1 MMEPLSEE
9 ILPLLAEQLRKQL
22 STISA
27 AVQLLSTPVLE
38 RHEPRYDECLAVL
51 NQSIYRMIRTLND
64 LDFTQLPEGGVELKQ
79 ENIDLITLCRT
90 MLHNS
95 ADLAASMGVML
106 EAEPRLDIGLHSL
119 PTRGDPALLR
129 RMLFHL
135 LSNALRAADRGG
147 QAGISISHRRSSAV
161 LTVWDTGPGLQ
172 LPPDVP
178 PDALLPRPEGMGLGI
193 SIARRIA
200 RLHDGTLVFE
210 QRENR
215 GMRAVVSLPIQPL
228 QSSGVFRAP
237 SLENAGGFRSA
248 LVELSSVL
256 PYQAFSPRDIE

>member
-1 MMEPLSEE
+1 MLEPLSEE
-9 ILPLLAEQLRKQL
+9 MLSLLSEQLRKQL

-38 RHEPRYDECLAVL
+38 RHEPRYDECLSVL
-51 NQSIYRMIRTLND
+51 NQSIYQMIRTLND
-64 LDFTQLPEGGVELKQ
+64 LDFTQLPEGEVVLKQ
-79 ENIDLITLCRT
+79 ENVDLIALCRT
-90 MLHNS
+90 MLQS
-95 ADLAASMGVML
+95 AVDLAATMGVTL
-106 EAEPRLDIGLHSL
+106 EAEPRLDGLHTL

-129 RMLFHL
+129 RMLYHL
-135 LSNALRAADRGG
+135 LSNALRAADQGG
-147 QAGISISHRRSSAV
+147 QAGISISRRRNSAV

-178 PDALLPRPEGMGLGI
+178 PDALIPRPEGMGLGI

-200 RLHDGTLVFE
+200 RLHNGTLVFE

-215 GMRAVVSLPIQPL
+215 GMRAVVSLPIQAP
-228 QSSGVFRAP
+228 QSGGLFRAP

-248 LVELSSVL
+248 LIELSSVL